1 MSSFTKENKTIES
14 SYSNSDTVIDDI
26 DEETNLYEE
35 GWEKK
40 GRYGKVW
47 YGMVLCMWYSVV
59 KGSV

>member
-47 YGMVLCMWYSVV
+47 YGMVWYGIVCVV
-59 KGSV
+59 